1 MDKKLLTISEA
12 AEHLKVT
19 ENVIEKMIAEKLFD
33 TKTVGKVVKVP
44 LVSIEGWLE
53 SLNEQEIK
61 DLAEKKTICRF
72 REYFRPECIFLD
84 FEAKTKYEAIRVMSE
99 KAKEL
104 RLVKDA
110 RWLYEVVVAREEL
123 VSTAVGNGVALL
135 HPRHLHPT
143 KIKRPT
149 VIFGRCPE
157 GVDFDSIDEK
167 PVTLF
172 FLLLLHD
179 DKQHLF
185 SLSYLSKIMLDEEN
199 IKILNETND
208 LSEIHKLLADV

>member
-1 MDKKLLTISEA
+1 MDTKLLTISEA

-172 FLLLLHD
+172 FMLLLHD

-185 SLSYLSKIMLDEEN
+185 SLSYLSKIILNLDN

>member
-1 MDKKLLTISEA
+1 MEKKLLTISEA
-12 AEHLKVT
+12 AEYLKVT
-19 ENVIEKMIAEKLFD
+19 DNVIEKMIAEKLFE
-33 TKTVGKVVKVP
+33 TKASGKTVKIP

-143 KIKRPT
+143 KIKRPS

-172 FLLLLHD
+172 FMLLLHD

-185 SLSYLSKIMLDEEN
+185 SLSYLSKIMLDLDN
-199 IKILNETND
+199 IKVLNETND

>member
-185 SLSYLSKIMLDEEN
+185 SLSYLSKIILDEEN

>member
-53 SLNEQEIK
+53 SLNQQEIK